1 MFAGLRSVGLLKDT
15 HREKALSNK
24 RKCTPQ
30 FRKCT
35 NMSIWVVGTTN
46 QLFLIS
52 DF

>member
-1 MFAGLRSVGLLKDT
+1 MFAGLRSVGLLKDA

-24 RKCTPQ
+24 TPQ